1 MRQLGCGNERR
12 MSRRR
17 FHASA
22 AALFAFLT
30 APGCRSEKPDGNDAA
45 TRPESDAEKARSM
58 ASVAKGSNMP
68 SSVSVR
74 FTWKSIAS
82 GSETPGARSRHCMA
96 YDANSEIIVLFSE
109 IDWANQ
115 GRQIGDTWELLA
127 RKWSRSD
134 SAINPAARHRGAM
147 VYDPVRGNCLLF
159 GGQGR
164 GQSGFGYSMLDDTWT
179 YANGQWKQWK
189 SLFGSRPSP
198 RCGHALAFDES
209 AGFAVLFGG
218 IAPRDKPLGDTWLFD
233 GKGWKQING
242 DSPPLRRYAAFA
254 YDPDLRGCV
263 LQGGSEDDNGR
274 RGYGDTWLFRDNR
287 WQCLGDAFEIDPG
300 DDHSLAY
307 HRAAKLLVMSGG
319 LFRGDPLMIR
329 ATGGWRRAD
338 VSPPLPRYQCSP
350 LVWSDELHGLL
361 LHGGESQHGGRQFS
375 TTWLLEY
382 GNG

>member
-1 MRQLGCGNERR
+1 MLPPPRV
-12 MSRRR
+12 
-17 FHASA
+17 
-22 AALFAFLT
+22 FAFLT

-82 GSETPGARSRHCMA
+82 GSETPARKSRHCMA

-115 GRQIGDTWELLA
+115 GRLIGDTWELLA

-134 SAINPAARHRGAM
+134 SAINPTAHHRGAM

-209 AGFAVLFGG
+209 TGSRFFLAVLLQETNRWATPGFSMEKVGSRSTA
-218 IAPRDKPLGDTWLFD
+218 IR
-233 GKGWKQING
+233 
-242 DSPPLRRYAAFA
+242 RRYAAMLPSPTIQTSVA
-254 YDPDLRGCV
+254 
-263 LQGGSEDDNGR
+263 
-274 RGYGDTWLFRDNR
+274 
-287 WQCLGDAFEIDPG
+287 AF
-300 DDHSLAY
+300 S
-307 HRAAKLLVMSGG
+307 RAALKTTTDDAVM
-319 LFRGDPLMIR
+319 
-329 ATGGWRRAD
+329 ATHGSSATTAGNALATPSKSTP
-338 VSPPLPRYQCSP
+338 VTIIPSPTTAPRNC
-350 LVWSDELHGLL
+350 WSCREACFAATR
-361 LHGGESQHGGRQFS
+361 S
-375 TTWLLEY
+375 
-382 GNG
+382 